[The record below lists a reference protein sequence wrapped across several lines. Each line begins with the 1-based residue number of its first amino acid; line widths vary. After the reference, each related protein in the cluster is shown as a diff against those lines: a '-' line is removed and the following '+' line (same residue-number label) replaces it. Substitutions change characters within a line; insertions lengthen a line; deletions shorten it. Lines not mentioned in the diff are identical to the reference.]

1 MPALFAF
8 TPRNIQP
15 ATVHAALYNL
25 GAAPDDFWMYFSKL
39 KLASA
44 MSRPW
49 HAREQLAAEL
59 HPSISEIL
67 ITDKLREHLRDWR
80 EMILE
85 WPHVSDGDALKIA
98 YTRND
103 ADGAAD
109 RQTVTTVGRYLKRH
123 APTMPDHLIRDLVAT
138 VTPDTFKMTSDMEEI
153 LQAVINGP
161 QSCMD
166 GRNFNNKSDH
176 PYNVYRPA
184 LGWSMM
190 IRTDAHGRIMGRCMC
205 HSGHGTDAG
214 PHFVRS
220 YGRDTPDGYSS
231 TDQGIEATLK
241 KLGFEKCSEWATG
254 AQLAKIDGDESG
266 QYLMPYLDGDTQSV
280 SDFGD
285 HFEISHYGDFSTGTS
300 GYITTEDRVCCE
312 HCNEYAPEDEM
323 TWTGYHEDTRV
334 CDSCIS
340 DTYVHATG
348 RNGNEYYVHVD
359 RASEVDGD
367 WYVDEYLSD
376 NNIIELAN
384 GDLCHLDNA
393 VMLSNDDYVH
403 VDDLDDYVR
412 LEKEADNGAMYA
424 DESDA
429 WQDAITGA
437 WYVSDEIEYLEIRVH
452 PDTAHAR
459 ASYA

>member
-1 MPALFAF
+1 MPALYAF

-15 ATVHAALYNL
+15 ATPHAALYHL

-67 ITDKLREHLRDWR
+67 ITDALREHLSDWR

-98 YTRND
+98 YTEND
-103 ADGAAD
+103 RKGEAD
-109 RQTVTTVGRYLKRH
+109 RQTVTTVGRYIKRH

-190 IRTDAHGRIMGRCMC
+190 IRTDAHGNIMGRCMC

-241 KLGFEKCSEWATG
+241 KLGFTKCDGWAQGTH
-254 AQLAKIDGDESG
+254 LAKIDGDESD

-280 SDFGD
+280 SDCGD

-312 HCNEYAPEDEM
+312 HCHEYAPEDEM

-340 DTYVHATG
+340 DTFVHATG
-348 RNGNEYYVHVD
+348 RNTYEYYVHVD
-359 RASEVDGD
+359 HATEVDGD
-367 WYVDEYLSD
+367 WYVTQYLSD
-376 NNIIELAN
+376 NNIVELSN
-384 GDLCHLDNA
+384 GDYCHLDNA
-393 VMLSNDDYVH
+393 VELSSGDYVH

-412 LEKEADNGAMYA
+412 LAEAADNGSMYA
-424 DESDA
+424 DETDA
-429 WQDAITGA
+429 WRDEITGE
-437 WYVSDEIEYLEIRVH
+437 WYSDDTDSVTVTVH
-452 PDTAHAR
+452 PNTLESHA
-459 ASYA
+459 AYA